1 MIDISVKESFLHTDR
16 EKVEE
21 DFFQLSGINRSS
33 VGRKTDEETGSDPF
47 FCDLAGGPLQDFL
60 PTVTH
65 RDQTA
70 LAGAFGTEG
79 VVADL
84 FFKLSGKI
92 IRQRDAGNMIAIL
105 FPWKSRSFVRN
116 PYTDMRRRSK
126 RIPLYVVD

>member
-1 MIDISVKESFLHTDR
+1 MIDISVKESFLHADR

-21 DFFQLSGINRSS
+21 DFFQRCGVDRSS

-60 PTVTH
+60 PTVAH

-84 FFKLSGKI
+84 FFKLSGKVV
-92 IRQRDAGNMIAIL
+92 RQSDMGNMIPVIL
-105 FPWKSRSFVRN
+105 TRKSRSFVRN